1 MLYGLVL
8 VLHILVCLFL
18 IVVILVQGGRGG
30 MGETLAGA
38 SSQSLFGGAANAF
51 MSRITAVAG
60 GLFMVACLSLAMLS
74 TARGRSVVEQFPIE
88 LPQAP
93 PEASGPQPP
102 ASSPEPEPSSSAPA
116 EAPPAPASPE
126 SPPSPSGS

>member
-8 VLHILVCLFL
+8 TLHILVCLFL

-51 MSRITAVAG
+51 MSRITAVVG
-60 GLFMVACLSLAMLS
+60 GLFMVACLSLAVLS
-74 TARGRSVVEQFPIE
+74 TARGKSVVEQFPIE

-93 PEASGPQPP
+93 QAPTAQPQPP
-102 ASSPEPEPSSSAPA
+102 SAEPA
-116 EAPPAPASPE
+116 EAPAQAPASPDSPAPASAP
-126 SPPSPSGS
+126 